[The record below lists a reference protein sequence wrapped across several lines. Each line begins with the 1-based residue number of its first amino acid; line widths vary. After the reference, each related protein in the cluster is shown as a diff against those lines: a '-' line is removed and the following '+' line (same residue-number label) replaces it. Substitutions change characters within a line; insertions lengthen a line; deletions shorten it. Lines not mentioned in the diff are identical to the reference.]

1 MDCYARFTDDQI
13 ITNRYW
19 GLGEIAHNYNQITRI
34 RFVRFIEAPS
44 GKIVESPYY
53 VVNFDDGSIWSTRN
67 NFYRADQNLKLSD
80 EKGRE
85 ILAFVAEKCGKEIER
100 YDFLNRG
107 EDR

>member
-1 MDCYARFTDDQI
+1 MDLPLKILEASAI
-13 ITNRYW
+13 AV
-19 GLGEIAHNYNQITRI
+19 GVPLGFYL
-34 RFVRFIEAPS
+34 
-44 GKIVESPYY
+44 SPYY

-100 YDFLNRG
+100 YDFLKKD